1 MYEAR
6 GRFEWNQTSHLIAAV
21 FGIMHDPKKGKAP
34 SPDDFNPY
42 SRKAERK
49 KQVTQ
54 VPVSF
59 LKEVFVKK

>member
-21 FGIMHDPKKGKAP
+21 LGIVHDPKKGKAP
-34 SPDDFNPY
+34 VPDDFNPY
-42 SRKAERK
+42 SQKAK
-49 KQVTQ
+49 KKNQVAQ